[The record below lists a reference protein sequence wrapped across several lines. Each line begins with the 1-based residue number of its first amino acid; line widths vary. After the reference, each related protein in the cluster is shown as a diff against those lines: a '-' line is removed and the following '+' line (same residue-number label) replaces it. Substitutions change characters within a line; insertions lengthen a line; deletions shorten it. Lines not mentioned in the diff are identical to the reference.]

1 MKGLLYRKF
10 ASSRAMLL
18 FFLAIF
24 VVSAVLKLFQ
34 NELFAPFSVDIYMV
48 YVAFMFVRGMD
59 ESDKSS
65 WESYARALPCKV
77 SHRVGAEYL
86 FGLILFTAVFVT
98 LSFLSAATRLWG
110 RSVSFGEK
118 FVVWSENE
126 FPLYLLY
133 FAMFIFST
141 ALALPIKYAMKK
153 SAGRSILMGLIY
165 FLPFISLISMVLT
178 DTLGG
183 YEALSEA
190 VLTLEFAGMF
200 SVVAVSAFAASFCFS
215 LIYETKIRKEKL
227 KPVKVC
233 AAVLT
238 AVAIVFSGIIIGD
251 LYSKGAFEKVDYNNY
266 VPEEPIVF
274 SEEEKRTAMLEI
286 TEKICGKTFVDKTS
300 KEAQMLFEE
309 MGFADAVSISPYE
322 HKTNPAEIYIDRGYS
337 NPNRGYP
344 SYISITSTV
353 DPTVIIYP
361 DSPETFDDADRK
373 HAEVMELFKVG
384 TKEEDL
390 LEHMKQLGMCPREIN
405 ESVEN
410 GIPVRSY
417 KFEVKYYSE
426 YKNAAKPKVN
436 IFIEVTEGRISY
448 VSAL

>member
-48 YVAFMFVRGMD
+48 YAAFMFVRGL
-59 ESDKSS
+59 EEGDKSS
-65 WESYARALPCKV
+65 WESYARALPCKA
-77 SHRVGAEYL
+77 SHRVGAEYI
-86 FGLILFTAVFVT
+86 FGLIVFAAVFVT
-98 LSFLSAATRLWG
+98 FSFLSAATRLWG

-118 FVVWSENE
+118 FVVWCENE
-126 FPLYLLY
+126 FPIYLLY

-165 FLPFISLISMVLT
+165 ILPFISLISMAIFGF
-178 DTLGG
+178 GG
-183 YEALSEA
+183 YEALPEA

-200 SVVAVSAFAASFCFS
+200 SVVAVLAFGASFCFS

-238 AVAIVFSGIIIGD
+238 AIAIAFSGIIIGD
-251 LYSKGAFEKVDYNNY
+251 LYAKGAFEKVDYNNY

-322 HKTNPAEIYIDRGYS
+322 HETRPANIYIERGYS
-337 NPNRGYP
+337 NPRKGYP
-344 SYISITSTV
+344 MHISITSAV

-436 IFIEVTEGRISY
+436 FFIEVTEGRISY

>member
-34 NELFAPFSVDIYMV
+34 NELFALFSVDIYMV

-65 WESYARALPCKV
+65 WESYARALPCKA
-77 SHRVGAEYL
+77 SHRVGAEYI
-86 FGLILFTAVFVT
+86 FGLIVFAAVFVT
-98 LSFLSAATRLWG
+98 FSFLSAATELWG

-118 FVVWSENE
+118 FVAWAEYE

-133 FAMFIFST
+133 FAMFVFST
-141 ALALPIKYAMKK
+141 ALILPIKYAMKK
-153 SAGRSILMGLIY
+153 SVGRSALMGLIY

-183 YEALSEA
+183 YEALSEV

-238 AVAIVFSGIIIGD
+238 AVAIVFSGIIIGK
-251 LYSKGAFEKVDYNNY
+251 LYAEGAFEKVDYNNY

-300 KEAQMLFEE
+300 KEAQRLFEE
-309 MGFADAVSISPYE
+309 MGFYDEVSISPYE
-322 HKTNPAEIYIDRGYS
+322 PETRPANIYNERGYS
-337 NPNRGYP
+337 NPRKGYP
-344 SYISITSTV
+344 MHISITSAV
-353 DPTVIIYP
+353 EPSVVIYP
-361 DSPETFDDADRK
+361 DSPETFDDAERK

-384 TKEEDL
+384 TREEEA
-390 LEHMKQLGMCPREIN
+390 LEHIKSLGLCPNQIN
-405 ESVEN
+405 ESTVN
-410 GIPVRSY
+410 GIPMRSY
-417 KFEVKYYSE
+417 HFEIKYYSE
-426 YKNAAKPKVN
+426 YKKAAKPKVN
-436 IFIEVTEGRISY
+436 FFIEVTEGRISY

>member
-1 MKGLLYRKF
+1 MKSLLYRKF
-10 ASSRAMLL
+10 ASSRAML
-18 FFLAIF
+18 FFWLAVF
-24 VVSAVLKLFQ
+24 TVSAVLKLFQ
-34 NELFAPFSVDIYMV
+34 NEMSVLISIDIYMV
-48 YVAFMFVRGMD
+48 YAAFMFVRGLE

-133 FAMFIFST
+133 FAMFVFST

-153 SAGRSILMGLIY
+153 SAGRSTLMGLIY
-165 FLPFISLISMVLT
+165 FLPFISLISMAIFGF
-178 DTLGG
+178 GG
-183 YEALSEA
+183 YEALPEA

-238 AVAIVFSGIIIGD
+238 AVAIAFSGIIIGD
-251 LYSKGAFEKVDYNNY
+251 LYAKGAFEKVDYNNY
-266 VPEEPIVF
+266 VPEEPIIY

-300 KEAQMLFEE
+300 KEAQRLFEE
-309 MGFADAVSISPYE
+309 MGFYDELSVSPYE
-322 HKTNPAEIYIDRGYS
+322 PETTPANIYIDRGYS

-344 SYISITSTV
+344 LNITITSTV

-390 LEHMKQLGMCPREIN
+390 LEHMKQLGMCPREIS

-426 YKNAAKPKVN
+426 YKKAAKPKVN
-436 IFIEVTEGRISY
+436 IFIDVTEGRISY

>member
-10 ASSRAMLL
+10 ASSRAML
-18 FFLAIF
+18 FFWLAVFI
-24 VVSAVLKLFQ
+24 VSAVLKLFQ
-34 NELFAPFSVDIYMV
+34 NEMSVLISIDIYMV
-48 YVAFMFVRGMD
+48 YAAFMFVRGLE

-126 FPLYLLY
+126 FPIYLLY
-133 FAMFIFST
+133 FAMFVFST

-153 SAGRSILMGLIY
+153 SAVRSTLMGLIY
-165 FLPFISLISMVLT
+165 FLPFISLISMAIFGF
-178 DTLGG
+178 GG
-183 YEALSEA
+183 YEALPEA

-238 AVAIVFSGIIIGD
+238 AVAIAFSGIIIGD
-251 LYSKGAFEKVDYNNY
+251 LYAKGAFEKVDYNNY

-300 KEAQMLFEE
+300 KEAERLFEE
-309 MGFADAVSISPYE
+309 MGFYDEVSISPYE
-322 HKTNPAEIYIDRGYS
+322 PETRPANIYIDRGYS
-337 NPNRGYP
+337 NPRKGYP
-344 SYISITSTV
+344 MHISITSAV

-405 ESVEN
+405 ESVGN

-426 YKNAAKPKVN
+426 YKKAAKPKVN
-436 IFIEVTEGRISY
+436 IFIEVTEGRISN
-448 VSAL
+448 VSSL

>member
-48 YVAFMFVRGMD
+48 YAAFMLVRGLE

-65 WESYARALPCKV
+65 WESYARALPCKA

-98 LSFLSAATRLWG
+98 FSFLSAATRLWG

-118 FVVWSENE
+118 FVVWCENE
-126 FPLYLLY
+126 FPIYLLY

-165 FLPFISLISMVLT
+165 FLPFISLISMAIFGV
-178 DTLGG
+178 LGG
-183 YEALSEA
+183 YEALPN
-190 VLTLEFAGMF
+190 VVMTLEFAGMF

-227 KPVKVC
+227 RPVKVC

-238 AVAIVFSGIIIGD
+238 AVAIAFSGIIIGD
-251 LYSKGAFEKVDYNNY
+251 LYAKGAFEKVDYNNY

-300 KEAQMLFEE
+300 KEAERLFEE
-309 MGFADAVSISPYE
+309 MGFYDEVSISPYE
-322 HKTNPAEIYIDRGYS
+322 PETRPANIYIERGYS
-337 NPNRGYP
+337 NPRKGYP
-344 SYISITSTV
+344 MHISITSEV
-353 DPTVIIYP
+353 EPSVIIYP

-384 TKEEDL
+384 TREEEA
-390 LEHMKQLGMCPREIN
+390 LEHIKSLGLCPNQIN
-405 ESVEN
+405 ESTVN
-410 GIPVRSY
+410 GIPMRSY
-417 KFEVKYYSE
+417 HFEIKYYSE
-426 YKNAAKPKVN
+426 YKKAAKPKVN
-436 IFIEVTEGRISY
+436 FSFKVTEGRISD
-448 VSAL
+448 VG

>member
-10 ASSRAMLL
+10 ASSRVML
-18 FFLAIF
+18 FFWLAIF
-24 VVSAVLKLFQ
+24 IVSAVLKLFQ
-34 NELFAPFSVDIYMV
+34 NEMSVPISIDIYMV
-48 YVAFMFVRGMD
+48 YAAFMLVRGL
-59 ESDKSS
+59 EEGDKSS

-77 SHRVGAEYL
+77 SHRVGAEYI
-86 FGLILFTAVFVT
+86 FGLILFAAVFVT

-118 FVVWSENE
+118 FVVWCENE
-126 FPLYLLY
+126 FPIYLLY

-153 SAGRSILMGLIY
+153 SAGRSLLMGLIY
-165 FLPFISLISMVLT
+165 ILPFISLFSLVLT

-183 YEALSEA
+183 YDAMSEA

-200 SVVAVSAFAASFCFS
+200 SVAAVSAFAASFCFS

-238 AVAIVFSGIIIGD
+238 AVAIVFSGIIIGK
-251 LYSKGAFEKVDYNNY
+251 LYAEGAFEKVDYNNY

-300 KEAQMLFEE
+300 KEAERLFEE
-309 MGFADAVSISPYE
+309 MGFYGEVFISPYE
-322 HKTNPAEIYIDRGYS
+322 PETRPANIYIERGYS
-337 NPNRGYP
+337 NPRKGYP
-344 SYISITSTV
+344 MHISITSAV
-353 DPTVIIYP
+353 EPSVVIYP
-361 DSPETFDDADRK
+361 DSPETFDDAERK

-384 TKEEDL
+384 TREEEA
-390 LEHMKQLGMCPREIN
+390 LEHIKSLGLCPNQIN
-405 ESVEN
+405 ESTVN
-410 GIPVRSY
+410 GIPMRSY
-417 KFEVKYYSE
+417 HFEIKYYSE
-426 YKNAAKPKVN
+426 YKKAAKPKVN
-436 IFIEVTEGRISY
+436 FSFKVTDGRISD
-448 VSAL
+448 VG

>member
-48 YVAFMFVRGMD
+48 CAAFMFVRGMD

-65 WESYARALPCKV
+65 WESYARALPCKA

-86 FGLILFTAVFVT
+86 FGIIVFTAVFVT
-98 LSFLSAATRLWG
+98 FSFLSAATELWG

-118 FVVWSENE
+118 FVAWAEYE
-126 FPLYLLY
+126 FPLYLFY
-133 FAMFIFST
+133 FAMFVFST
-141 ALALPIKYAMKK
+141 ALVLPIKYAMKK
-153 SAGRSILMGLIY
+153 SAGRSALMALIY
-165 FLPFISLISMVLT
+165 FLPFISLISMAFFSAS
-178 DTLGG
+178 GG
-183 YEALSEA
+183 YEALPD
-190 VLTLEFAGMF
+190 VVMTLEFAG
-200 SVVAVSAFAASFCFS
+200 VLAAVSVLAFGASFCFS

-238 AVAIVFSGIIIGD
+238 ALVIAFSGIIIGK
-251 LYSKGAFEKVDYNNY
+251 LYAEGAFEKVDYNNY

-300 KEAQMLFEE
+300 KEAERLFEE
-309 MGFADAVSISPYE
+309 MGFYDEVSISPYE
-322 HKTNPAEIYIDRGYS
+322 PETRPANIYIERGYS
-337 NPNRGYP
+337 NPRKGYP
-344 SYISITSTV
+344 LNITITSAV
-353 DPTVIIYP
+353 EPSVVIYP

-384 TKEEDL
+384 TREEEA
-390 LEHMKQLGMCPREIN
+390 LEHIKSLGLCPNQIN
-405 ESVEN
+405 ESTVN
-410 GIPVRSY
+410 GIPMRSY
-417 KFEVKYYSE
+417 HFEIKYYSE
-426 YKNAAKPKVN
+426 YKKAAKPKVN
-436 IFIEVTEGRISY
+436 FSFKVTDGRISD
-448 VSAL
+448 VG